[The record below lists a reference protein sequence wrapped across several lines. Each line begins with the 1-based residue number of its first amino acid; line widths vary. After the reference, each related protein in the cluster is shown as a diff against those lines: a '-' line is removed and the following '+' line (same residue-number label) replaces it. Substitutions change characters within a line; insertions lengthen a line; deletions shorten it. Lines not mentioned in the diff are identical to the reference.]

1 MTGQAVLV
9 VPDPDLLSPCG
20 SPAWEKGPER
30 GTGTGLVF
38 LQQPPGNKQQ
48 KNTNTSPQHVN
59 NTAIFLQERQAFSQG
74 VIIGHAQT
82 TVQLDMLIH
91 SLHKLSPTH
100 K

>member
-74 VIIGHAQT
+74 VIKGLAQT
-82 TVQLDMLIH
+82 KVQLDMLIH
-91 SLHKLSPTH
+91 SLL
-100 K
+100 